1 MDPKTLRK
9 NFEDQIT
16 ETEKQIAELEK
27 NLEKAKEYKIKL
39 YGGLETLNLL
49 EDKPATGEK
58 NPEEIKEN
66 SPVEN

>member
-1 MDPKTLRK
+1 MDPATLRK

-27 NLEKAKEYKIKL
+27 NLEKAKEYRIKL

-49 EDKPATGEK
+49 EQEPEDKAED
-58 NPEEIKEN
+58 
-66 SPVEN
+66 